1 VVEAAEKKEKILKA
15 WGEWGF
21 VIPLGTR
28 SLVRNSQTTI
38 EN

>member
-1 VVEAAEKKEKILKA
+1 VVEAAEKKEKIWKA

-28 SLVRNSQTTI
+28 SFGYKFSN
-38 EN
+38 NH